1 MTAQPKTRNTSTKQG
16 PKSSSGSLGGTKS
29 IDPIRLLRQNFW
41 ILIATFV
48 ASIFV
53 GTVVFFALS
62 FLMPRYQGRVVF
74 ELNSELS
81 TADDVVSSDSRNAD
95 TVTRLAK
102 TEMSRII
109 SPGVMTGALQN
120 RDLRS
125 TEWASQF
132 FIDGAFDMTEAL
144 VELEDTLAVSH
155 PRDTNTFQALWAGRS
170 KSDVPV
176 VLRAVTDSYVNALNT
191 IEDVRFQGNLK
202 MFTRDRDDLESEI
215 SMIETARQNFVRENN
230 ITSLNEAVNER
241 NKRSESLNE
250 EITDTRTKAKLI
262 SSRINQLQAK
272 LAGQLD
278 PSNDEIRMAEQ
289 ESSLRILKQ
298 GIQDIRIALNTQ
310 RARLSDTHPAV
321 SRLQKRLESAE
332 EEYAVSLNEII
343 QRNLNADYKEGMD
356 QQSSLEGLLT
366 SLESDYTEVTQSLRD
381 YASAL
386 GELTSLERRLE
397 NTMQE
402 RDDLDRTIADL
413 NQLRVRSDASKVR
426 VMQPAKLPNE
436 RSFPKAETIIPATM
450 IVMVGLV
457 AGVIFLIAVL
467 DNRLRSPSDFASIP
481 DGRLLGIL
489 PDAQDDPTGIESV
502 DMVVRDEPD
511 SVLSETYRQCAA
523 RITREM
529 DSAGH
534 KSLLVMSGMPESGTT
549 TVIVNVANSI
559 HATGRSV
566 VLIDTNFRR
575 PRLESAAGVEP
586 SRQGLGDVL
595 AGEAPIESVI
605 SEHDDIFDLIG
616 PGSEMNRVFE
626 RLNKQK
632 FDDSLRRLTELY
644 DVVILDGPPGVVSG
658 DALMLA
664 SKCDA
669 TILVVRSGGE
679 ERGLVGRLIGQL
691 NQLDASFIGIIFNRP
706 RNTAGGYFKKNFK
719 TMASYTAKD

>member
-1 MTAQPKTRNTSTKQG
+1 MTVRPKTRNTPTKQG
-16 PKSSSGSLGGTKS
+16 TKAPSGSLGGTKS

-41 ILIATFV
+41 ILCTTF
-48 ASIFV
+48 FV
-53 GTVVFFALS
+53 SLFLGLAVFFVLG

-102 TEMSRII
+102 TEMSRIL

-132 FIDGAFDMTEAL
+132 FIDGAFNMTEAL
-144 VELEDTLAVSH
+144 VEMEDTLSVSH
-155 PRDTNTFQALWAGRS
+155 PRDTNTFQAIWSGKS

-176 VLRAVTDSYVNALNT
+176 ILTAVTDSYVNALNT
-191 IEDVRFQGNLK
+191 IEDDRFQGNLK
-202 MFTRDRDDLESEI
+202 MFTKERDDLESEI

-241 NKRSESLNE
+241 NNRSETLND
-250 EITDTRTKAKLI
+250 EITDTRTSAKLV
-262 SSRINQLQAK
+262 SSRISQLQAK

-278 PSNDEIRMAEQ
+278 PSNDEIRLAEQ
-289 ESSLRILKQ
+289 EPSLRILKQ
-298 GIQDIRIALNTQ
+298 GIQDIRIALGTQ

-321 SRLQKRLESAE
+321 SRLQRRLESAE

-343 QRNLNADYKEGMD
+343 QRNLNADYKEAMD
-356 QQSSLEGLLT
+356 QQSSYQGLL
-366 SLESDYTEVTQSLRD
+366 SALESDYTEVTQSLRD

-386 GELTSLERRLE
+386 GELTSLERRLD
-397 NTMQE
+397 NTMLE
-402 RDDLDRTIADL
+402 RDDLNRTIADL

-436 RSFPKAETIIPATM
+436 RSFPKIETVIPATVILM
-450 IVMVGLV
+450 LGLV
-457 AGVIFLIAVL
+457 VGIIFLIAVL
-467 DNRLRSPSDFASIP
+467 DTTLKSPSDFSSIP

-489 PDAQDDPTGIESV
+489 PDAQDDPTGIKSV
-502 DMVVRDEPD
+502 DMAVRDEPD
-511 SVLSETYRQCAA
+511 SIISETYRQCAA
-523 RITREM
+523 RITRELN
-529 DSAGH
+529 AGGH

-549 TVIVNVANSI
+549 TIIVNVASSI
-559 HATGRSV
+559 QATGRSV

-575 PRLESAAGVEP
+575 PRLEQAANVDP

-605 SEHDDIFDLIG
+605 NEQADSFDMIG
-616 PGSEMNRVFE
+616 PGSELNRVFE
-626 RLNKQK
+626 RLNTQK
-632 FDDSLRRLTELY
+632 FDDCLRRLTELY
-644 DVVILDGPPGVVSG
+644 DIVILDGPPGVVSG

-664 SKCDA
+664 SKCDS
-669 TILVVRSGGE
+669 TILVVRSGAE

-691 NQLDASFIGIIFNRP
+691 RQLDASFIGIIFNRP

>member
-278 PSNDEIRMAEQ
+278 PFKRRNPDGGAGVLSQNPEAGHPGHQNR
-289 ESSLRILKQ
+289 
-298 GIQDIRIALNTQ
+298 TQ
-310 RARLSDTHPAV
+310 HS
-321 SRLQKRLESAE
+321 
-332 EEYAVSLNEII
+332 
-343 QRNLNADYKEGMD
+343 
-356 QQSSLEGLLT
+356 
-366 SLESDYTEVTQSLRD
+366 
-381 YASAL
+381 ASA
-386 GELTSLERRLE
+386 SVRHAPRRQQIAE
-397 NTMQE
+397 NGW
-402 RDDLDRTIADL
+402 
-413 NQLRVRSDASKVR
+413 N
-426 VMQPAKLPNE
+426 P
-436 RSFPKAETIIPATM
+436 
-450 IVMVGLV
+450 
-457 AGVIFLIAVL
+457 
-467 DNRLRSPSDFASIP
+467 
-481 DGRLLGIL
+481 
-489 PDAQDDPTGIESV
+489 
-502 DMVVRDEPD
+502 
-511 SVLSETYRQCAA
+511 
-523 RITREM
+523 
-529 DSAGH
+529 
-534 KSLLVMSGMPESGTT
+534 
-549 TVIVNVANSI
+549 
-559 HATGRSV
+559 
-566 VLIDTNFRR
+566 RR
-575 PRLESAAGVEP
+575 RNMP
-586 SRQGLGDVL
+586 SR
-595 AGEAPIESVI
+595 
-605 SEHDDIFDLIG
+605 
-616 PGSEMNRVFE
+616 
-626 RLNKQK
+626 
-632 FDDSLRRLTELY
+632 
-644 DVVILDGPPGVVSG
+644 
-658 DALMLA
+658 
-664 SKCDA
+664 
-669 TILVVRSGGE
+669 
-679 ERGLVGRLIGQL
+679 
-691 NQLDASFIGIIFNRP
+691 
-706 RNTAGGYFKKNFK
+706 
-719 TMASYTAKD
+719 

>member
-1 MTAQPKTRNTSTKQG
+1 MTVRTKTRKNPTKQS
-16 PKSSSGSLGGTKS
+16 PKSGSGSLGGTKS

-41 ILIATFV
+41 VLVSTFFV
-48 ASIFV
+48 SIVV
-53 GTVVFFALS
+53 GLGVFFVLGM
-62 FLMPRYQGRVVF
+62 FMPRYQGRVVF

-102 TEMSRII
+102 TEMSRIM
-109 SPGVMTGALQN
+109 SPSVMTGALQN

-132 FIDGAFDMTEAL
+132 FVDGAFNMTDAL
-144 VELEDTLAVSH
+144 VELEDTLGVSH
-155 PRDTNTFQALWAGRS
+155 PRDTNTFQAVWSGS
-170 KSDVPV
+170 TKSDVPV
-176 VLRAVTDSYVNALNT
+176 VLKAVTDSYVSALNT
-191 IEDVRFQGNLK
+191 IEDDRFQGNLK
-202 MFTRDRDDLESEI
+202 MFTNERDDLDSEI

-250 EITDTRTKAKLI
+250 EITETRTSAKLV
-262 SSRINQLQAK
+262 SSRINQLEAK

-278 PSNDEIRMAEQ
+278 PSNDEIRFAEQ
-289 ESSLRILKQ
+289 EPSLRILKQ
-298 GIQDIRIALNTQ
+298 GIQDIRIALGTQ
-310 RARLSDTHPAV
+310 RSRLSDSHPAV
-321 SRLQKRLESAE
+321 TRLQRRLESAE

-343 QRNLNADYKEGMD
+343 QRNLNADYKEAMD
-356 QQSSLEGLLT
+356 QQTSYEGLLK
-366 SLESDYTEVTQSLRD
+366 SLEDDYIEVTQSLRD

-397 NTMQE
+397 NTMAE
-402 RDDLDRTIADL
+402 RDDLNRTIADL
-413 NQLRVRSDASKVR
+413 NQLRVRADASKVR
-426 VMQPAKLPNE
+426 VMQQPKLPNE
-436 RSFPKAETIIPATM
+436 RSFPKIETIVPATV
-450 IVMVGLV
+450 IVMVGFV
-457 AGVIFLIAVL
+457 AGLIFLFAVL

-481 DGRLLGIL
+481 NGRLLGIL
-489 PDAQDDPTGIESV
+489 PDAQDDPTGIDSV
-502 DMVVRDEPD
+502 DMIVRDEPD
-511 SVLSETYRQCAA
+511 SILSETYRQCAA

-529 DSAGH
+529 DSGGH
-534 KSLLVMSGMPESGTT
+534 KSLLLMSGMPESGTT
-549 TVIVNVANSI
+549 TVIVNVASSI
-559 HATGRSV
+559 RATGRSV

-575 PRLESAAGVEP
+575 PRLESASKIDP
-586 SRQGLGDVL
+586 TRQGLGDVL
-595 AGEAPIESVI
+595 AGEAPVESVI
-605 SEHDDIFDLIG
+605 NEDSDSFDIIG
-616 PGSEMNRVFE
+616 PGSELNRVFE
-626 RLNKQK
+626 RLNTQK
-632 FDDSLRRLTELY
+632 FDDCLKRLTELY

-669 TILVVRSGGE
+669 TILVVRSGSE

-691 NQLDASFIGIIFNRP
+691 QQLDAAFIGIIFNRP

>member
-1 MTAQPKTRNTSTKQG
+1 MTVRTKPSKKPTKQA
-16 PKSSSGSLGGTKS
+16 PKGGTGSLGGTKS

-41 ILIATFV
+41 VLFSTFILSVIAGVGFFV
-48 ASIFV
+48 L
-53 GTVVFFALS
+53 LS
-62 FLMPRYQGRVVF
+62 LFMPKYQGRVVF

-102 TEMSRII
+102 TEMSRIM

-125 TEWASQF
+125 TQWASQF
-132 FIDGAFDMTEAL
+132 FVDGAFNMTDAL
-144 VELEDTLAVSH
+144 VALEDTLSVAH
-155 PRDTNTFQALWAGRS
+155 PRDTNTFQAVWSGS
-170 KSDVPV
+170 KKSDVPV
-176 VLRAVTDSYVNALNT
+176 ILTAVTDSYVNALNT
-191 IEDVRFQGNLK
+191 IEDDRFQGNLK
-202 MFTRDRDDLESEI
+202 MFTKERDDLENEI

-250 EITDTRTKAKLI
+250 EITETRTSAKLV

-278 PSNDEIRMAEQ
+278 PSNDEVRFAEQ
-289 ESSLRILKQ
+289 EPSLRILKQ
-298 GIQDIRIALNTQ
+298 NIQDIRIALGTQ
-310 RARLSDTHPAV
+310 RARLSDSHPAV
-321 SRLQKRLESAE
+321 TRLQRRLESAE
-332 EEYAVSLNEII
+332 EEYSVSLNEII
-343 QRNLNADYKEGMD
+343 QRNLNADYKEAMD
-356 QQSSLEGLLT
+356 QQASYENLLKSLED
-366 SLESDYTEVTQSLRD
+366 DYTEVTQSLRD

-386 GELTSLERRLE
+386 GELTSLDRRLE
-397 NTMQE
+397 NTMAE
-402 RDDLDRTIADL
+402 RDDLNRTIADL

-436 RSFPKAETIIPATM
+436 RSFPKIETVVPATV
-450 IVMVGLV
+450 IVMVGFV
-457 AGVIFLIAVL
+457 AGLIFLFAVL
-467 DNRLRSPSDFASIP
+467 DNRLRSPSDFSSIP
-481 DGRLLGIL
+481 NGRLLGIL
-489 PDAQDDPTGIESV
+489 PDAQDDPTGIDSV

-511 SVLSETYRQCAA
+511 SILSETYRQCAA

-529 DSAGH
+529 TAGDH
-534 KSLLVMSGMPESGTT
+534 KSLLIMSGMPESGTT
-549 TVIVNVANSI
+549 TIMVNVASSI
-559 HATGRSV
+559 RATGRSV
-566 VLIDTNFRR
+566 ILIDTNFRR
-575 PRLESAAGVEP
+575 PRLESASKADP

-605 SEHDDIFDLIG
+605 TENSDSFDMIG
-616 PGSEMNRVFE
+616 PGSELNRVFE
-626 RLNKQK
+626 RLNTQK
-632 FDDSLRRLTELY
+632 FDDCLRRLTEMY
-644 DVVILDGPPGVVSG
+644 DMVILDGPPGVVSG

-669 TILVVRSGGE
+669 TILVVRSGSE

-691 NQLDASFIGIIFNRP
+691 QQLDASFLGVIFNRP
-706 RNTAGGYFKKNFK
+706 RNTAGGYFKKNFR